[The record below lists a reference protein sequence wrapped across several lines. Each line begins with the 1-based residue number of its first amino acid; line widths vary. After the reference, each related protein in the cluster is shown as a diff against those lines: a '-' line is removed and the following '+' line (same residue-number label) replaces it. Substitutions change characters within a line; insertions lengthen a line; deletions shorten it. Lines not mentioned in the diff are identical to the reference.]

1 MILLLVPGTRRRP
14 PDDLVCVTKQDERA
28 AACPIVADI
37 EVGCR
42 LNDLLGRLRRHFR
55 RIEPFLKF
63 RDYVLACAS
72 DLSKIN
78 GWTVAEHAGDR
89 CPDKVQRLLSK
100 AKWDEDQVLG
110 EIRRYVV
117 EELDAVAGDRP
128 MRILAIDESGQEKT
142 GSGTAGVKRQYMG
155 CAGRVANGINTVYM
169 TYVRQHTGHAL
180 IGARQ
185 WIPAEHIREPAMAA
199 GMGLPED
206 LTFETKGKIAADLV
220 RDAHSDGVSA
230 DFVTGD
236 EVYGASPD
244 LRRYCEESGQG
255 YVLRVAGTFHADLSA
270 VTTLTCRQ
278 TVKTLLR
285 NKGDWKIYSAGTGSK
300 GARLYAWAR
309 IGTRSPRHHV
319 LIRRNIRTGECA
331 CHYCY
336 IPDGRPAT
344 LRRLVTAAGLRWP
357 IEECF
362 EFAKDYFGL
371 GHSQVRLYKAVKRHT
386 ILVAATLAIF
396 AVIAARKR
404 CATDTQPPPPATPD
418 AVPPPDPGL
427 IPLTIKEIQ
436 KLFNAAT
443 RRTAAADLTAH
454 WSRWRRR
461 HQARARWF
469 HQRRRLARNT
479 TLAQVRP

>member
-1 MILLLVPGTRRRP
+1 MILLAVPGTWLRP
-14 PDDLVCVTKQDERA
+14 LGDLVCVTKQDDRA
-28 AACPIVADI
+28 AACPIVADV
-37 EVGCR
+37 EVGR
-42 LNDLLGRLRRHFR
+42 QLKDLLGRLRRHFR
-55 RIEPFLKF
+55 RIEPFLKC

-72 DLSKIN
+72 DLSKVN
-78 GWTVAEHAGDR
+78 GWTVAEYIGDR
-89 CPDKVQRLLSK
+89 SPDKVQRLLSK
-100 AKWDEDQVLG
+100 AAWDEDQVLG

-117 EELDAVAGDRP
+117 EKLDAVAGDRS

-169 TYVRQHTGHAL
+169 TYARQRTGHAL

-185 WIPAEHIREPAMAA
+185 WIPKEQINNPAAA
-199 GMGLPED
+199 SGMGLPED
-206 LTFETKGKIAADLV
+206 LPFQTKGQIAASLV
-220 RDAHSDGVSA
+220 RDAHSDGISA

-244 LRRYCEESGQG
+244 LRRYCENSGQG
-255 YVLRVAGTFHADLSA
+255 YVLRVAKTFQVDLNKTS
-270 VTTLTCRQ
+270 TRTCRHI
-278 TVKTLLR
+278 VKTLLCR
-285 NKGDWKIYSAGTGSK
+285 KRDWKIYSAGTGSK
-300 GARLYAWAR
+300 GARLYAWAW

-331 CHYCY
+331 YHYCY
-336 IPDGRPAT
+336 IPDGEPVT

-357 IEECF
+357 VEECF

-371 GHSQVRLYKAVKRHT
+371 DHSQVRLYRAVKRHT
-386 ILVAATLAIF
+386 TLVAATLAIF
-396 AVIAARKR
+396 AVIAAQKQL
-404 CATDTQPPPPATPD
+404 ATNTQPPPPATPD
-418 AVPPPDPGL
+418 DIPPHDPGL
-427 IPLTIKEIQ
+427 IPLTIREIK

-443 RRTAAADLTAH
+443 RQTTAADLTAH

-461 HQARARWF
+461 HQARARWY
-469 HQRRRLARNT
+469 HQRTRLARNT